1 LSSMTLKSND
11 LFAAGQASGHARA
24 NETFPAI
31 LRSDPRHARQ
41 EKKVDE
47 EQVWLDQA
55 RRGDK
60 VAFGKIIEAYQ
71 GPVYNLAYRML
82 NNSGEAE
89 EAAQEAFIRA
99 YTRLDSYNPNHKFST
114 WLLSITSNYCI
125 DLIRKRRAIL
135 LSIDEPLPPH
145 PSLMSEKSAA
155 PEPQLVQSEQQELVQ
170 SLLAELAPEYREAVV
185 LRYWHELSY
194 EEIAEMMDTTVSA
207 IKSRLFRARK
217 QLAEIGIARGLQ
229 PETDGMGF
237 A

>member
-1 LSSMTLKSND
+1 LSSMTIKSNN
-11 LFAAGQASGHARA
+11 LFAASQATVK
-24 NETFPAI
+24 ETFPAI
-31 LRSDPRHARQ
+31 LRSNKRQ
-41 EKKVDE
+41 EKKVNE
-47 EQVWLDQA
+47 EQVWLDKA

-60 VAFGKIIEAYQ
+60 SAFGKIIEAYQ
-71 GPVYNLAYRML
+71 RPVYNLAYRML

-145 PSLMSEKSAA
+145 PSLMSERSSG
-155 PEPQLVQSEQQELVQ
+155 PEPQLVQSEQQEMVQ
-170 SLLAELAPEYREAVV
+170 RLLAELAPEYREAVV

-194 EEIAEMMDTTVSA
+194 DEIAEMMDTTVSA

-217 QLAEIGIARGLQ
+217 QLAEVGVAAGLQ
-229 PETDGMGF
+229 FETEGAAF
-237 A
+237 S

>member
-1 LSSMTLKSND
+1 M
-11 LFAAGQASGHARA
+11 
-24 NETFPAI
+24 NEESI
-31 LRSDPRHARQ
+31 WLEQARQ
-41 EKKVDE
+41 
-47 EQVWLDQA
+47 
-55 RRGDK
+55 GDK
-60 VAFGKIIEAYQ
+60 VAFGKLIEAYQ

-99 YTRLDSYNPNHKFST
+99 FTRLDSYNPAHKFST

-125 DLIRKRRAIL
+125 DQLRKRRAIL

-145 PSLMSEKSAA
+145 PALSADQEKR
-155 PEPQLVQSEQQELVQ
+155 PESQLIMNEQQAMVQ
-170 SLLAELAPEYREAVV
+170 SLLEELAPDYRQAVV

-217 QLAEIGIARGLQ
+217 QLAEIALETGLNPMEQ
-229 PETDGMGF
+229 AMEM
-237 A
+237 AA